1 MKHKKTY
8 YYYKEKI
15 KSVMFKIDCFK
26 DFKDKT
32 FLSYNNDTKK
42 LYLNLDSFETKKN
55 LNIFRKILKCDTV
68 AC

>member
-1 MKHKKTY
+1 MKHKKT

-15 KSVMFKIDCFK
+15 KSVMFNIDCFK

-42 LYLNLDSFETKKN
+42 
-55 LNIFRKILKCDTV
+55 TV
-68 AC
+68 P